1 MTTARYLWIGFG
13 TLVCLLFLSS
23 SVITHRIRAMDGE
36 IREMADARNL
46 SAAAAQLESDT
57 LRYALNLR
65 AYLQTGDKRSLQEMA
80 STALAADQH
89 LIDYQRLAPSDG
101 RYAIVPRFSPA
112 WQELKALG
120 EKLVAL
126 PPGAHSLA
134 DSQQLLILRLQLQD
148 LLADGLQ
155 AEALAVYN
163 DRKDE
168 ALRDVQTI
176 IHVAWALLIGGAIIA
191 LSTSLVIV
199 SAIVRSE
206 KRLWAHGELLDVTL
220 DSIGDGVIAS
230 DTLGRVTFLNRVA
243 ESLTG
248 WSRREAEGQ
257 PLASVVKIFDGG
269 TRPSAE
275 ASGIENAPS
284 RFLVD
289 RSGRECPV
297 DDKSAPI
304 HDKDGQTVGS
314 IMICRDNTE
323 RHRLETELRRH
334 LADIA
339 QTDRRKSEFLAMLSH
354 ELRNPIAPV
363 QNALQILRLRIA
375 EAPALQPVIAMMERQ
390 IGQMVRLIDDLV
402 DLSRISRGKIDLR
415 LEPTDLV
422 AVLQLAAEAVSHL
435 LDGMDHDLAVSL
447 PSEPVIV
454 LGDAARLAQIVGN
467 LLNNA
472 AKFTDRGGRV
482 LLSVDAE
489 EEWAVIRVSD
499 SGIGISEH
507 QLPYVFDLYMQDDS
521 SLQRSGSGIGLGLA
535 LVKNL
540 VDLHGGA
547 VTAQSD
553 GLGKGSEFTV
563 RLPRH
568 HAAAAGVPSD
578 EAIPGPAPVRRKV
591 LVVDDNRDAAS
602 SLAILLELEGH
613 ETRTA
618 ADGEAALSVLE
629 SWQPDVVFLDIGL
642 PGLSGY
648 DVARAIRA
656 KEWGNAIVLIALT
669 GWGQEEDRRVA
680 AEAGFDA
687 HLVKPATRDGLAA
700 SLTATRPPET
710 RTGMRST

>member
-13 TLVCLLFLSS
+13 TLVGLLFLSS
-23 SVITHRIRAMDGE
+23 LVIAHRIRAMDGE

-57 LRYALNLR
+57 LRYAVNVR
-65 AYLQTGDKRSLQEMA
+65 DYLQTGDERSLQEMA
-80 STALAADQH
+80 LAALAGDQH
-89 LIDYQRLAPSDG
+89 LIDYQRLANGDG
-101 RYAIVPRFSPA
+101 RYAIAPKFSPA

-120 EKLVAL
+120 QTLVAL
-126 PPGAHSLA
+126 PSVAPSRV
-134 DSQQLLILRLQLQD
+134 DSQHLLTLRLQLQE

-155 AEALAVYN
+155 ADALAVYN
-163 DRKDE
+163 ERKDD

-191 LSTSLVIV
+191 LSTSLVIA

-206 KRLWAHGELLDVTL
+206 KRLWEHRELLDVTL
-220 DSIGDGVIAS
+220 NSIGDGVIAS

-248 WSRREAEGQ
+248 WSRREAEGR
-257 PLASVVKIFDGG
+257 PLASVVKIFDSGS
-269 TRPSAE
+269 RPSAE
-275 ASGIENAPS
+275 ASGIENTPS
-284 RFLVD
+284 RVLID

-304 HDKDGQTVGS
+304 HDKDGQTVGAV
-314 IMICRDNTE
+314 MICRDNTD
-323 RHRLETELRRH
+323 RYRLESELRRH

-339 QTDRRKSEFLAMLSH
+339 QNDRRKNEFLAMLSH

-422 AVLQLAAEAVSHL
+422 AALQLAVEAVAPL
-435 LDGMDHDLAVSL
+435 LDGMNHDLVVKL
-447 PSEPVIV
+447 PSEPVMV

-482 LLSVDAE
+482 MLSVDADAE
-489 EEWAVIRVSD
+489 NVVIRVSD
-499 SGIGISEH
+499 SGIGISER
-507 QLPYVFDLYMQDDS
+507 QLPHVFDLYMQDDN

-540 VDLHGGA
+540 VDLHAGV
-547 VTAQSD
+547 VTAQSG
-553 GLGKGSEFTV
+553 GLGKGSQFTV
-563 RLPRH
+563 SLPRH
-568 HAAAAGVPSD
+568 SAAAVVVSSD
-578 EAIPGPAPVRRKV
+578 VAIAIPASASRKI
-591 LVVDDNRDAAS
+591 LVVDDNQDAAS
-602 SLAILLELEGH
+602 SLAILLEMEGH

-618 ADGEAALSVLE
+618 ADGETALLE
-629 SWQPDVVFLDIGL
+629 VEAWRPDMVFLDIGL
-642 PGLSGY
+642 PRLSGY
-648 DVARAIRA
+648 EVARTIRA
-656 KEWGNAIVLIALT
+656 NDWGHALVLIALT
-669 GWGQEEDRRVA
+669 GWGQDEDRRA
-680 AEAGFDA
+680 TAEAGFDA
-687 HLVKPATRDGLAA
+687 HLVKPATRDALAA
-700 SLTATRPPET
+700 SLTTTRQPLTTPATQSP
-710 RTGMRST
+710 